1 MVKARHYIVLLRKVQ
16 EAVHLGIVHTQR
28 VDSKD
33 NIADIFTKALNPM
46 DFWRLTTAAM
56 GDELASHR
64 FTEYRKRLRQQE
76 LSGGSVKELNAKYKA
91 ELAAQKARARDSQM
105 TRREQE
111 LDDRRTQTAALVTA
125 LNAVV
130 RVIERLEPK
139 SEKNEREKEGIYSIA
154 TSNDVL

>member
-1 MVKARHYIVLLRKVQ
+1 MPSRGLMMPCL
-16 EAVHLGIVHTQR
+16 
-28 VDSKD
+28 
-33 NIADIFTKALNPM
+33 
-46 DFWRLTTAAM
+46 
-56 GDELASHR
+56 
-64 FTEYRKRLRQQE
+64 
-76 LSGGSVKELNAKYKA
+76 VKELNAKYKA

>member
-1 MVKARHYIVLLRKVQ
+1 
-16 EAVHLGIVHTQR
+16 
-28 VDSKD
+28 
-33 NIADIFTKALNPM
+33 
-46 DFWRLTTAAM
+46 
-56 GDELASHR
+56 
-64 FTEYRKRLRQQE
+64 
-76 LSGGSVKELNAKYKA
+76 
-91 ELAAQKARARDSQM
+91 M

-139 SEKNEREKEGIYSIA
+139 SEKNEIEKEGIYSIA

>member
-1 MVKARHYIVLLRKVQ
+1 MTSRKFKISKKKS
-16 EAVHLGIVHTQR
+16 AGSPLG
-28 VDSKD
+28 
-33 NIADIFTKALNPM
+33 
-46 DFWRLTTAAM
+46 WC
-56 GDELASHR
+56 G
-64 FTEYRKRLRQQE
+64 
-76 LSGGSVKELNAKYKA
+76 VKELNAKYKA

>member
-1 MVKARHYIVLLRKVQ
+1 MRASPPQ
-16 EAVHLGIVHTQR
+16 HTKTSQ
-28 VDSKD
+28 
-33 NIADIFTKALNPM
+33 NT
-46 DFWRLTTAAM
+46 RLAAN
-56 GDELASHR
+56 
-64 FTEYRKRLRQQE
+64 
-76 LSGGSVKELNAKYKA
+76 VKELNAKYKA

-139 SEKNEREKEGIYSIA
+139 SEKNEREKEGIYCIA